1 MKPAPGR
8 SRPLLAAALL
18 ALPLALPSALDAQDR
33 IAVPELRE
41 GATFH
46 RVVTTSLRSE
56 TPRGV
61 HEEVTHYEAR
71 LQVTELRADGSG
83 VFEIEPTVMRAEWTQ
98 ADGESGSWDSD
109 TDPEPTEGR
118 FRVPPDFVGHTF
130 QVPFLPGGELDLAF
144 FQSAPESD
152 EELLALMGVSSL
164 LGPQDRADGL
174 PSGLSGEVEVG
185 TPARS
190 MSIPGSTVPMAE
202 YRLVGIEERAGRL
215 EGLVEISG
223 GLTGSMF
230 GFDEGVGRLTG
241 QVRIDVERGQ
251 VIESV
256 LSLSHQVAQDPD
268 SRHHM
273 EFQYRTVP
281 AS

>member
-1 MKPAPGR
+1 M
-8 SRPLLAAALL
+8 
-18 ALPLALPSALDAQDR
+18 
-33 IAVPELRE
+33 
-41 GATFH
+41 
-46 RVVTTSLRSE
+46 
-56 TPRGV
+56 
-61 HEEVTHYEAR
+61 EVTHYEAR
-71 LQVTELRADGSG
+71 LRVTALREDGSG

-118 FRVPPDFVGHTF
+118 FRIPPGFVGHTF
-130 QVPFLPGGELDLAF
+130 RIAFLPGGELDPAS
-144 FQSAPESD
+144 FQPPPESD
-152 EELLALMGVSSL
+152 GELLALMGVSSL
-164 LGPQDRADGL
+164 MGPQDRADGL

-190 MSIPGSTVPMAE
+190 MSMPGSTVPVAE
-202 YRLVGIEERAGRL
+202 YRLVGIEERAARL

-223 GLTGSMF
+223 GLTGSML

-241 QVRIDVERGQ
+241 QVRIDIERGQ
-251 VIESV
+251 VIESI

-268 SRHHM
+268 SRHRM

-281 AS
+281 VS